1 MEKEKVIGA
10 VGNLCS
16 QLGFPTE
23 KLSVSIETLSGGEKS
38 KLMLILILKS
48 QADVFY
54 LMNLQ

>member
-23 KLSVSIETLSGGEKS
+23 KLSVSIETLSGGEKEQTNANS
-38 KLMLILILKS
+38 YSEIS
-48 QADVFY
+48 S
-54 LMNLQ
+54 